1 MLRGRALEPTY
12 IQIVYYIRPSPQDG
26 EGPDDRHARQSRK
39 KSGKKYTGG
48 VDGHTLFPHCPQ
60 PRRLWPLALLM
71 PRREEGLRLMERQAV
86 ESEDPAAAS
95 QASTAP
101 VWLFAA
107 TLFVSATLLFWIQ
120 PLFAKMVLP
129 LLGGSPSVWNTAMV
143 FFQAVLLA
151 GYGYAHLLSR
161 QCGQRSQIALHL
173 GVLAVTA
180 LALPIGVAQ
189 GWRPDSSTPPSL
201 WLLGLLGASIGAPF
215 FAVSATAPLLQRWF
229 SRTGHPHAHDP
240 YFLYGASNLG
250 SVLALL
256 AFPVVLEPLLS
267 GRAQAVAWTVG
278 FAVLAVG
285 IAGCGSLVWRR
296 PVSVTAAPEIGLRP
310 SRRQRVSWIVYA
322 ALPSSLLLSVTTHI
336 STDIAPAPLLW
347 VVPLTLYL
355 LTFVIAFAR
364 RPPIPHWFAVRAM
377 PLALMSLVA
386 VFWWRQPIG
395 LFLPLHLVVFFVI
408 TLMCHGELV
417 RQRPGVESLTEFYL
431 FVSLGGVIGG
441 ALTALG
447 APLLFNSVFEYPLS
461 LALAA
466 AVLPS
471 PSRRAKRGDIILA
484 LLILAV
490 LIGGQTLATSLE
502 WPLRPFVVRCTCAA
516 FALIVFALQA
526 RAFGFALCVGAIL
539 VGGSY
544 ALVSDETLWRGRSFF
559 GVYRVTESADPPT
572 RSLTHG
578 TTIHGGQ
585 LMTASGDIGP
595 TSYYTASSPVAD
607 VLSATQA
614 RDDRGQRVG
623 VVGLGAGSLA
633 CYRRAGDDWRYFE
646 IDPLVVWIAVES
658 GYFDLMPRGAESI
671 PIVLGDARLTL
682 AEEPDGRLDVLILDA
697 FSSDAIPMHLL
708 TREAV
713 ALYINKLAADGVL
726 VMHISN
732 RFLDLEPVIA
742 RIVEQFGYAAQVAFR
757 KKDEIDRETD
767 ATGTASHWVLIARHQ
782 ATLDSLVLG
791 EVWQPLETV
800 PEGRVWSDDFSNLL
814 EVIRWK

>member
-1 MLRGRALEPTY
+1 M
-12 IQIVYYIRPSPQDG
+12 
-26 EGPDDRHARQSRK
+26 
-39 KSGKKYTGG
+39 
-48 VDGHTLFPHCPQ
+48 
-60 PRRLWPLALLM
+60 
-71 PRREEGLRLMERQAV
+71 REESLRLIERQTV
-86 ESEDPAAAS
+86 ENQIPLSPPFPKGEEGIVSA
-95 QASTAP
+95 AP

-151 GYGYAHLLSR
+151 GYGYTHLLIR
-161 QCGQRSQIALHL
+161 QCGQRSQIILHL

-180 LALPIGVAQ
+180 LALPIGVAH
-189 GWRPDSSTPPSL
+189 GWRPDSGTPPTL

-229 SRTGHPHAHDP
+229 SHTGHPHAHDP

-256 AFPVVLEPLLS
+256 AFPFVLEPLLS
-267 GRAQAVAWTVG
+267 GRTQAIAWTLG

-296 PVSVTAAPEIGLRP
+296 TVSVAAAPEP
-310 SRRQRVSWIVYA
+310 SVHPNWRQRLSWIVYA
-322 ALPSSLLLSVTTHI
+322 ALPSSLLLGVTTHI

-347 VVPLTLYL
+347 VVPLSLYL

-364 RPPIPHWFAVRAM
+364 RPPIPHGFVVRIM
-377 PLALMSLVA
+377 PLALMILVG
-386 VFWWRQPIG
+386 VFWLHQPIG
-395 LFLPLHLVVFFVI
+395 LLLPLHLAAFFVI
-408 TLMCHGELV
+408 ALMCHGELV
-417 RQRPGVESLTEFYL
+417 RRRPGVESLTKFYL
-431 FVSLGGVIGG
+431 FLSLGGVIGG
-441 ALTALG
+441 AFTALC

-461 LALAA
+461 LALVA

-471 PSRRAKRGDIILA
+471 PSRWAKRSDIIVA
-484 LLILAV
+484 LLILTV
-490 LIGGQTLATSLE
+490 LIGGQALATSLGG
-502 WPLRPFVVRCTCAA
+502 PLNSFVVYCSCAA
-516 FALIVFALQA
+516 FTLIVFALKA
-526 RAFGFALCVGAIL
+526 RPFGFALCIGAIF

-544 ALVSDETLWRGRSFF
+544 ALASNETLWEGRSFF

-572 RSLTHG
+572 RSLIHG
-578 TTIHGGQ
+578 TTVHGGQ
-585 LMTASGDIGP
+585 LMAASGDVSP
-595 TSYYTASSPVAD
+595 TSYYTASSPVAE

-614 RDDRGQRVG
+614 RGAGQRVG
-623 VVGLGAGSLA
+623 LVGLGTGALA
-633 CYRRAGDDWRYFE
+633 CYRRAVDDWRYFE

-658 GYFDLMPRGAESI
+658 GYFSLVSHCAESVPESV

-682 AEEPDGRLDVLILDA
+682 AEEPDGRLDLLIVDA

-713 ALYINKLAADGVL
+713 ALYIDKLAVDGVL
-726 VMHISN
+726 VLHISN
-732 RFLDLEPVIA
+732 RFLDLAPVIA
-742 RIVEQFGYAAQVAFR
+742 RIVEQFGYAALDGFR
-757 KKDEIDRETD
+757 DKIDRDTD
-767 ATGTASHWVLIARHQ
+767 AAGSPSHWVLIARHR
-782 ATLDSLVLG
+782 ATLDGLALG
-791 EVWQPLETV
+791 EVWQPLET
-800 PEGRVWSDDFSNLL
+800 PSEGRVWSDDFSNLL